1 MMQQGVESE
10 PRRILV
16 LDDELSEQGGVAAK
30 LIRIFPDSE
39 IREAHSLE
47 GYFEALNEGEFDI
60 VVLDYDLPDARNS
73 ELLAQLKLRDHEPDV
88 LIVSKCDEP
97 DTIRRIAEAR
107 TRYVVKDDGLAHSL
121 MIALRDML
129 RIRRLEREVSVIQ
142 ERLTVANAKLEDKN
156 RRLDDFCATIA
167 HDIRGPL
174 AGLILKTEYIV
185 DTYGDSLD
193 ERCVNLLKRSAE
205 SAHRLVG
212 VVQGMY
218 EYAKVGAGVVR
229 FDIVNVRN
237 LVAEVLGDLN
247 VEDSLEIQVGVGD
260 LPKIWGNPALLR
272 RVFINLVSNS
282 IKYSDKDA
290 LRINIGCSEEVIVN
304 GGRFARLYVE
314 DNGPGIARDDIST
327 IFDMFRRGRSSKHD
341 TEGMGIGLAVV
352 QRVVELHHGEIELT
366 SEVGQGCRFTFLLPM
381 EPLQGLRKGDVVHE
395 VDAEAPC
402 EIMLGGEEKL
412 GPIRHTKER
421 L

>member
-1 MMQQGVESE
+1 MLQQSAVPE

-30 LIRIFPDSE
+30 LVRMFPDTE
-39 IREAHSLE
+39 IRGTHSLQ
-47 GYFEALNEGEFDI
+47 GYLEALNEGEFDI

-107 TRYVVKDDGLAHSL
+107 TRYVVKDEGLVDSL
-121 MIALRDML
+121 VIALRDMI

-185 DTYGDSLD
+185 DTYADSLD

-218 EYAKVGAGVVR
+218 EFAKVGAGVVR
-229 FDIVNVRN
+229 FDTVELQN
-237 LVAEVLGDLN
+237 LVSEVLGDLN
-247 VEDSLEIQVGVGD
+247 VDDSLEIKVGVGE
-260 LPKIWGNPALLR
+260 LPQVWGNPALLR
-272 RVFINLVSNS
+272 RVFVNLVSNS
-282 IKYSDKDA
+282 VKYSDKDEV
-290 LRINIGCSEEVIVN
+290 RINIGCSGEVLVN
-304 GGRFARLYVE
+304 GERFAQLYVE
-314 DNGPGIARDDIST
+314 DNGPGIAKDDIAT
-327 IFDMFRRGRSSKHD
+327 IFDMFRRGRSHKHD

-352 QRVVELHHGEIELT
+352 QRIVELHHGEIELA
-366 SEVGQGCRFTFLLPM
+366 SKIGHGCRFTFLLPV
-381 EPLQGLRKGDVVHE
+381 EPLEEDRKGGLVQEVVTDSE
-395 VDAEAPC
+395 CSMMSD
-402 EIMLGGEEKL
+402 LEEKS
-412 GPIRHTKER
+412 GPIRHCKER
-421 L
+421 V

>member
-1 MMQQGVESE
+1 MLQQGAGPE

-16 LDDELSEQGGVAAK
+16 LDDDLSEKEGIAAK
-30 LIRIFPDSE
+30 LAHIFPDSE
-39 IREAHSLE
+39 IRGTRSLE
-47 GYFEALNEGEFDI
+47 GYFEALNQGEFDI

-97 DTIRRIAEAR
+97 ETIRRIAEAR
-107 TRYVVKDDGLAHSL
+107 TRYVVKDEGLADSL
-121 MIALRDML
+121 VIALRDMI
-129 RIRRLEREVSVIQ
+129 RIRRLEREVSLIQ

-185 DTYGDSLD
+185 DTYGQSLD

-218 EYAKVGAGVVR
+218 EFAKVGAGVVR
-229 FDIVNVRN
+229 FDTVDLRN
-237 LVAEVLGDLN
+237 LVSEVLGDLN
-247 VEDSLEIQVGVGD
+247 VDESLEIKVGVGD
-260 LPKIWGNPALLR
+260 LPQVWGNSALLR
-272 RVFINLVSNS
+272 RIFVNLVSNS
-282 IKYSDKDA
+282 VKYGDKDEV
-290 LRINIGCSEEVIVN
+290 RINIGCSGEVIVN
-304 GGRFARLYVE
+304 GDRFVQLYVE
-314 DNGPGIARDDIST
+314 DNGPGIARDDIAT
-327 IFDMFRRGRSSKHD
+327 IFDMFRRGRSHKHD

-352 QRVVELHHGEIELT
+352 QRIVELHHGEIELT
-366 SEVGQGCRFTFLLPM
+366 SEIGQGCRFTFLLPA
-381 EPLQGLRKGDVVHE
+381 EPLQGVQKGLVAQDGSA
-395 VDAEAPC
+395 DAECAVV
-402 EIMLGGEEKL
+402 GEVAEKS
-412 GPIRHTKER
+412 GPIRHCKEQV
-421 L
+421 

>member
-10 PRRILV
+10 RRRILV
-16 LDDELSEQGGVAAK
+16 LDDELSEHGGVAAQ
-30 LIRIFPDSE
+30 LVRILPDSE

-47 GYFEALNEGEFDI
+47 GYLEALNESEFDI

-88 LIVSKCDEP
+88 LIVSKCEEL
-97 DTIRRIAEAR
+97 DTIRLIAEAR
-107 TRYVVKDDGLAHSL
+107 TRYVVKDEGLADSL

-129 RIRRLEREVSVIQ
+129 RIRRLEREVSLIQ

-185 DTYGDSLD
+185 DTYQHSLD
-193 ERCVNLLKRSAE
+193 ERCINLLKRSAE

-229 FDIVNVRN
+229 FDIVNLRN
-237 LVAEVLGDLN
+237 LVSEVLGDLH
-247 VEDSLEIQVGVGD
+247 VDDSLEIQVGVGD
-260 LPKIWGNPALLR
+260 LPEIWGNSALLR
-272 RVFINLVSNS
+272 RVFVNLVSNS
-282 IKYSDKDA
+282 IKYSDKDE
-290 LRINIGCSEEVIVN
+290 LCIKVGCLGEVIVDGN
-304 GGRFARLYVE
+304 CFARLYVE
-314 DNGPGIARDDIST
+314 DNGPGISHDEIAT
-327 IFDMFRRGRSSKHD
+327 IFDMFRRGRSPKHD

-381 EPLQGLRKGDVVHE
+381 QPLHGEQRGGVAQE
-395 VDAEAPC
+395 VGTSAECVGMA
-402 EIMLGGEEKL
+402 EVSERT
-412 GPIRHTKER
+412 GPIRQCRER